1 MYKVVQLYGGAAR
14 CEVPSD
20 WIDAS
25 TLRDVPNNQ
34 EVFVDESGSTSVII
48 EILEFQ
54 AAVND
59 VEAGRFFFNDMAHAD
74 GAVSIQINEPGYKL
88 GEADFLGTR
97 AVTCSV
103 QGIQVKGK
111 SGPSAMAAPVAV
123 HMTVIRSK
131 TFEADVLVTTHA
143 PPTESGATELH
154 EHIVNSILFLDPTL
168 FG

>member
-1 MYKVVQLYGGAAR
+1 MYKTVQLYGGAAR
-14 CEVPSD
+14 CDIPSD

-34 EVFVDESGSTSVII
+34 EVFVNESGSTSVII

-54 AAVND
+54 ASIND
-59 VEAGRFFFNDMAHAD
+59 VEAGRFFFNDMAQAD
-74 GAVSIQINEPGYKL
+74 GAVSIQLEPGYKL
-88 GEADFLGTR
+88 GQKEFLGTR
-97 AVTCSV
+97 AVTSSV

-131 TFEADVLVTTHA
+131 SFEADVLITTHS
-143 PPTESGATELH
+143 PPGETHTKDLH
-154 EHIVNSILFLDPTL
+154 ENIVSSIIFLDPTL